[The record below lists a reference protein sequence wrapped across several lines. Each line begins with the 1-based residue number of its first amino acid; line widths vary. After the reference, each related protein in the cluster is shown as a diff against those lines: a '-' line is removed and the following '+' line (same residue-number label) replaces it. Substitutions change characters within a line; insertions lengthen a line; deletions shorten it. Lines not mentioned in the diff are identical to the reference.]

1 MSRQFEDQNRPG
13 LRQRI
18 EEHNQRKREEAERLR
33 QEALKNLEKDN
44 HVDGY

>member
-18 EEHNQRKREEAERLR
+18 EEHNRQKREEVEKLR
-33 QEALKNLEKDN
+33 QENLKKETNVRD
-44 HVDGY
+44 